1 MKKLLVLLVLGFT
14 LTAQA
19 QSTVS
24 MFEFIRLNEG
34 FSTLTAALQET
45 GLDAVLQGPGEFT
58 LFAPTDAAFAAL
70 PAAERDALFGDLDAL
85 KAFLNGL
92 IVPEKVAAG
101 GLLERG
107 RATTQAGT
115 SLSFS
120 QSGDGTVLVGDA
132 PVVGTDL
139 GAGGIKISNGVVQ
152 VLDTLPSALR

>member
-1 MKKLLVLLVLGFT
+1 MKKLLILLVLGFT
-14 LTAQA
+14 LSAQA

-34 FSTLTAALQET
+34 FSTLTAALEET

-70 PAAERDALFGDLDAL
+70 PVAERNALLGNPEAL
-85 KAFLNGL
+85 RAFLNQL
-92 IVPEKVAAG
+92 IVPERSTAG
-101 GLLERG
+101 ELLERG

-120 QSGDGTVLVGDA
+120 RSGDGTVLVGDA